1 MASVHS
7 PLRVVCEGS
16 CAFLDLASG
25 RAELLGAGMRGCL
38 VAMVVVGL
46 GASALPAEAQFYSY
60 SRSSYY
66 SSGVSSTLA
75 GNSREEG
82 GKIVRGYYNRFG
94 QVIATSTQKE
104 TDAARLVPVDAAAAA
119 TTYET
124 GAKPVRRQKPTP
136 ATGQR

>member
-1 MASVHS
+1 M
-7 PLRVVCEGS
+7 
-16 CAFLDLASG
+16 SG
-25 RAELLGAGMRGCL
+25 VSGVEMRGCL
-38 VAMVVVGL
+38 VAVMIVGL

-82 GKIVRGYYNRFG
+82 GRIVRGYYNRYG
-94 QVIATSTQKE
+94 QVIAKVTQKGDD
-104 TDAARLVPVDAAAAA
+104 TARPVPVDAAAAA

-124 GAKPVRRQKPTP
+124 GAKPVRRQKRAS
-136 ATGQR
+136 ATAQR